1 MNLLNRLLVLF
12 GILIA
17 MIGAAILLFTT
28 LGAWPLEQ
36 VFSSPWDQLLTP
48 WTKLEG
54 AHWWGVVTVCF
65 ILLCVGPILLIAE
78 LVTCGK
84 KTPTVTVK
92 IDNLGQITVSH
103 ASIQDLVNR
112 EAEAIDG
119 VMESET
125 AVYEG
130 TKGLTLDCRLSV
142 APNTAVNPLATQVQ
156 EKVKLVV
163 ERYVGKPVIAL
174 NIQTQMAPLRKKKR
188 TMLPR
193 VR

>member
-36 VFSSPWDQLLTP
+36 VFSSPWDQLLPP

-54 AHWWGVVTVCF
+54 VHWWGVVTVCF